1 MSLDVLVVEDDFMVA
16 SIHRRF
22 VERVPGFRVVGEA
35 HTGADA
41 LAAVEALHPDLVL
54 LDVHLPDLSGIEV
67 LRRLRAAGNDL
78 GVVVITAAREADTV
92 RAAAAGGAAHYLV
105 KPFASEDL
113 AARLQEFRRSRAA
126 LEGLGEADA
135 DDGGAGIQA
144 DIDAVFA
151 RPPQVAGPRGP
162 LPKGLSQETAD
173 AVLEALSAGAELSA
187 TECADAVGVSRVSA
201 RRYLEHFATMG
212 RAAVR
217 LNYGTAGRPERR
229 YRLR

>member
-1 MSLDVLVVEDDFMVA
+1 VTLDVLVVEDDFMVA

-35 HTGADA
+35 HSGADA
-41 LAAVEALHPDLVL
+41 LAAVQALRPDLVL
-54 LDVHLPDLSGIEV
+54 LDVHLPDMSGIEV
-67 LRRLRAAGNDL
+67 LRRLRADGHDL

-113 AARLQEFRRSRAA
+113 AARLEEFRRSRAA
-126 LEGLGEADA
+126 LEGLGGA
-135 DDGGAGIQA
+135 DDAGVGRADLQA

-151 RPPQVAGPRGP
+151 RTPQAAPRAP

-173 AVLEALSAGAELSA
+173 AVLAALAGGAELSA
-187 TECADAVGVSRVSA
+187 AECADAVGVSRVSA
-201 RRYLEHFATMG
+201 RRYLEHFATTG
-212 RAAVR
+212 RAGVR